1 MKKIVCFALA
11 MLLFVLSGCSSASS
25 PENKDDY
32 YEVNRT
38 GVTEITGTAQM
49 PNDVKKVV
57 LTGDSVEKF
66 LKQIDELRLQPTD
79 ADDNTKGWTYFFAIK
94 YDDGSATSI
103 SLSEGKINIDGKIY
117 KTDLYQSNDFSAYF
131 E

>member
-1 MKKIVCFALA
+1 MKKLLCIVLA
-11 MLLFVLSGCSSASS
+11 MFIFVLSGCSAVSS

-32 YEVNRT
+32 YKVNRT

-49 PNDVKKVV
+49 PDDVKKIV

-66 LKQIDELRLQPTD
+66 LKQIDELSLQPTGD
-79 ADDNTKGWTYFFAIK
+79 DDNTKGWTYFFAIK

-103 SLSEGKINIDGKIY
+103 TLSEWKINIDGKIY
-117 KTDLYQSNDFSAYF
+117 KTSLYKANDFAAYF